1 MVIKNMPGLQR
12 DWARKVRGQAR
23 CSSNSELDES
33 VLTCGVHSG
42 TNLSSLKGRGI
53 VSPDFIFPHRK
64 KRSSQLTLSGSRYL
78 LYLKP
83 GKGTYWQSGKAPVP
97 PRQAQPPVRTKDD
110 AERIQE
116 NSFRLRGNEVGRHY
130 IAFND

>member
-53 VSPDFIFPHRK
+53 VSPDFTFPTETNVVL
-64 KRSSQLTLSGSRYL
+64 SSPSQA
-78 LYLKP
+78 P
-83 GKGTYWQSGKAPVP
+83 G
-97 PRQAQPPVRTKDD
+97 
-110 AERIQE
+110 ICC
-116 NSFRLRGNEVGRHY
+116 
-130 IAFND
+130 I